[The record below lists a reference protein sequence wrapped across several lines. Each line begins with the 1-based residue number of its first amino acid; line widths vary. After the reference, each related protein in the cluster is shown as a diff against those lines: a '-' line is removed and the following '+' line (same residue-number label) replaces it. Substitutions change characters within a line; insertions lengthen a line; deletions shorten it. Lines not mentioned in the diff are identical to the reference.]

1 MLAPIYQRTMADWFY
16 GENGQQRG
24 PYDGDA
30 MRQLVAAGRLQPGTM
45 VWREGFPG
53 WLPLAQVP
61 ELLGGSPAVALGAA
75 APTSGLAIASL
86 VCGIVGATLCY
97 FCALAGIPAVICG
110 HMALSRIRNSP
121 GTQGRGMALAGLI
134 LGYVWIGLTALAVV
148 ALVLAFATS
157 AASHPHG
164 GIAI

>member
-1 MLAPIYQRTMADWFY
+1 MLAAIYQRTMADWFY
-16 GENGQQRG
+16 GENGQQHG
-24 PYDGDA
+24 PFDGDA
-30 MRQLVAAGRLQPGTM
+30 MRQLVASGRLQPGTM

-61 ELLGGSPAVALGAA
+61 ELLGGVLPMALGTA

-97 FCALAGIPAVICG
+97 FCALGGIPAVICG
-110 HMALSRIRNSP
+110 HMALSRIRNAP
-121 GTQGRGMALAGLI
+121 GMQGRGMALAGLI
-134 LGYVWIGLTALAVV
+134 LGYVWIGLTALAVIV
-148 ALVLAFATS
+148 LVLAFAMS
-157 AASHPHG
+157 ASSPSHG